1 MIGVRPQFTGFRMFA
16 LRTAPLAVWYR
27 NHVTRRALRQLGHDR
42 LRDLGLTREQARH
55 EAAKWF
61 WRL

>member
-1 MIGVRPQFTGFRMFA
+1 MIGVRPLFADFRMSA
-16 LRTAPLAVWYR
+16 LRAAPLAVWYR
-27 NHVTRRALRQLGHDR
+27 NHVTRRALRRFGHDR
-42 LRDLGLTREQARH
+42 LWDLGLTREQARH